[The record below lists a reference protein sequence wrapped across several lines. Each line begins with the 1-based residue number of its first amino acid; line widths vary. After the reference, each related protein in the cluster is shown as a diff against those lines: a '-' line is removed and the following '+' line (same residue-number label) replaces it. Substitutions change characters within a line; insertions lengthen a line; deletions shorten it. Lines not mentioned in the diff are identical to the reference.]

1 MRQPVNT
8 STGEPAPFLGGADF
22 YGYSDLLTG
31 AELTVLAR
39 LRRYLEEEAE
49 PVLADYWERGETPLF
64 LRDGLAGLDLVEPAE
79 LRDAGETVRSLFI
92 GFRNLEFSR
101 VDGSLAILFGG
112 QAGMFRTVVHA
123 GGSEEQLARWGAD
136 MASFRMTGCFAL
148 TEPDHGSDIA
158 RGVQTE
164 ARQEGDGWVLNGAK
178 RWIGNAAFSEYVAV
192 AAKDADDGQVKVF
205 LARTDDPGLEIAKI
219 EGKTS
224 LRMVHNADIRLDG
237 VRVPE
242 SHRLQRINSF
252 ADLNRTFETLRPDV
266 VWNATGLQI
275 GLYEAVLEYTRQRE
289 QFGRPIASFQ
299 LVQDHLVTMLGN
311 ANASLALAVRLSQ
324 LADAGGVSGEQA
336 ALAKTWVCRHMRQSA
351 ALGRELLGG
360 NGILLEHKVARF
372 HADAESLYT
381 FEGTDQ
387 INTLIV
393 GRAITGHSAFV

>member
-1 MRQPVNT
+1 MSDAGNT
-8 STGEPAPFLGGADF
+8 NSGGPTPFIGSADF
-22 YGYSDLLTG
+22 YGYSDLLTS
-31 AELTVLAR
+31 AERDVLAR
-39 LRRYLEEEAE
+39 LRHYLAEEAE
-49 PVLADYWERGETPLF
+49 PVLAGYWERGETPLF
-64 LRDGLAGLDLVEPAE
+64 LRDGLTGLDLVEPAE
-79 LRDAGETVRSLFI
+79 LRDAGEAVRSLFI

-112 QAGMFRTVVHA
+112 QAGMFRTIVRT
-123 GGSEEQLARWGAD
+123 GGSDEQLEAWDDAIAG
-136 MASFRMTGCFAL
+136 FRMTGCFAL

-164 ARQEGDGWVLNGAK
+164 ARRAGEGWVLNGAK

-192 AAKDADDGQVKVF
+192 AAKDTDDGQVKVF

-224 LRMVHNADIRLDG
+224 LRMVHNADIGLRD

-242 SHRLQRINSF
+242 THRLQRINSF
-252 ADLNRTFETLRPDV
+252 ADLNRAFETLRPDV

-275 GLYEAVLEYTRQRE
+275 GLYETVLAYAKQRE

-360 NGILLEHKVARF
+360 NGILLEHKAARF

-393 GRAITGHSAFV
+393 GRAITGHSAFL

>member
-1 MRQPVNT
+1 MT
-8 STGEPAPFLGGADF
+8 TGFLGAADYF
-22 YGYSDLLTG
+22 GYANLLSE
-31 AELTVLAR
+31 AEKTVLTR
-39 LRRYLEEEAE
+39 LRTFLQDEAE
-49 PVLADYWERGETPLF
+49 PVLADHWERGETPLF
-64 LRDGLAGLDLVEPAE
+64 LRDRLSGLDLVDPAE
-79 LRDAGETVRSLFI
+79 TREAGESVRPLFV

-112 QAGMFRTVVHA
+112 QAGMFRTVVA
-123 GGSEEQLARWGAD
+123 TGGSPEQLDAWD
-136 MASFRMTGCFAL
+136 QDIASFRMTGCFAL
-148 TEPDHGSDIA
+148 TEPEHGSDIA

-164 ARQEGDGWVLNGAK
+164 ARRDGEGWILNGAK

-205 LARTDDPGLEIAKI
+205 LARTDDPGMDITKI

-224 LRMVHNADIRLDG
+224 LRMVHNADIGLRD

-242 SHRLQRINSF
+242 THRLQRINSF
-252 ADLNRTFETLRPDV
+252 ADLNRAFETLRPDV
-266 VWNATGLQI
+266 VWNATGLQL
-275 GLYEAVLEYTRQRE
+275 GLYETVLEYTRKRE

-311 ANASLALAVRLSQ
+311 TNASLAIAVRLSQ
-324 LADAGGVSGEQA
+324 LAAESGVSGEQA
-336 ALAKTWVCRHMRQSA
+336 ALAKTWVCRHMRQTA

-360 NGILLEHKVARF
+360 NGILLEHRAARF

-393 GRAITGHSAFV
+393 GRAITGHSAFL

>member
-1 MRQPVNT
+1 MT
-8 STGEPAPFLGGADF
+8 TGFLGAADHF
-22 YGYSDLLTG
+22 GYADLLSE
-31 AELTVLAR
+31 AEKTVLTR
-39 LRRYLEEEAE
+39 LRCFLQDEAE
-49 PVLADYWERGETPLF
+49 PVLADHWERGETPLF
-64 LRDGLAGLDLVEPAE
+64 LRDRLAGLDLVDPAE
-79 LRDAGETVRSLFI
+79 VRGAGESVRPLFL

-112 QAGMFRTVVHA
+112 QAGMFRTVVA
-123 GGSEEQLARWGAD
+123 TGGSEQQLASWD
-136 MASFRMTGCFAL
+136 EDIASFRMTGCFAL

-164 ARQEGDGWVLNGAK
+164 ARRDGDGWVLNGAK

-205 LARTDDPGLEIAKI
+205 LARADDPGLDITKI

-224 LRMVHNADIRLDG
+224 LLMVHNADIGLRD

-242 SHRLQRINSF
+242 THRLQRINSF
-252 ADLNRTFETLRPDV
+252 ADLNRAFETLRPDV
-266 VWNATGLQI
+266 VWNATGLQL
-275 GLYEAVLEYTRQRE
+275 GLYETVLEYTRKRE

-311 ANASLALAVRLSQ
+311 TNASLAIAVRLSQ
-324 LADAGGVSGEQA
+324 LAAEGGVSGEQA
-336 ALAKTWVCRHMRQSA
+336 ALAKTWVCRHMRQTA

-360 NGILLEHKVARF
+360 NGILLEHRAARF

-393 GRAITGHSAFV
+393 GRAITGHSAFL